1 MKRKLISAA
10 VAAVLTVTSVAPAVA
25 APTEPISIATRAE
38 ARIPIIVD
46 DIEIFCDQPPV
57 IVEDR
62 TLVPLRAIFEALGA
76 EVYWDNDARSVTVT
90 KEDTTIFLA
99 IGSLVLYKNGE
110 ATYMDVPGQIIN
122 DRTMVP
128 VRAVSESFGAKV
140 YWDNDTRTVRV
151 YTEAYAE
158 PEEPSKPENP
168 GTDEPVEPENPNEPS
183 DPNDQIDESENAQ
196 SYKEALDSFSSGDS
210 YKAYYQF
217 DRLGDYK
224 DSKEMKR
231 LAKLLNH
238 LIADIHDIAYDGFDA
253 TAFGFQRTVILEYQ
267 IGDLITQNQWLVP
280 VPYTDVKGA
289 GIYTF
294 NSNGSVSES
303 YLTNSGG
310 GGFGWSVSKGG
321 LCFNKPFDELAE
333 PYISKREFIK
343 ITDDVYINYD
353 HVSSS
358 STVDRPSTRFF
369 INTDSSIGRAYKN
382 YWQSA
387 DSSIKLGN
395 QQDNEGIYIPASVE
409 GNDPDYPDPVDN
421 AWKQAYIDYINNS
434 VYNNDNTAHYKLVDI
449 NGDAIPE
456 LYTSSLISAYNA
468 TISTY
473 YNGEVVDQWL
483 GVTSL
488 EFLEGKNLLKTSGGH
503 MDHYY
508 DYVYRLNGGR
518 FEKIHSGEFQRDF
531 SNTESYTLIYN
542 WDGRQV
548 SETEYNAQLNQVIN
562 PNLAISPWDNTTY
575 DSNTH
580 RYVGNG
586 LCNKQEIIQ
595 KIRAY

>member
-76 EVYWDNDARSVTVT
+76 EVYWDNDARSVTAT

-99 IGSLVLYKNGE
+99 IGSSVLYKNGE

-253 TAFGFQRTVILEYQ
+253 TAF
-267 IGDLITQNQWLVP
+267 
-280 VPYTDVKGA
+280 
-289 GIYTF
+289 
-294 NSNGSVSES
+294 
-303 YLTNSGG
+303 
-310 GGFGWSVSKGG
+310 
-321 LCFNKPFDELAE
+321 
-333 PYISKREFIK
+333 
-343 ITDDVYINYD
+343 
-353 HVSSS
+353 
-358 STVDRPSTRFF
+358 
-369 INTDSSIGRAYKN
+369 
-382 YWQSA
+382 
-387 DSSIKLGN
+387 
-395 QQDNEGIYIPASVE
+395 
-409 GNDPDYPDPVDN
+409 
-421 AWKQAYIDYINNS
+421 
-434 VYNNDNTAHYKLVDI
+434 
-449 NGDAIPE
+449 
-456 LYTSSLISAYNA
+456 
-468 TISTY
+468 
-473 YNGEVVDQWL
+473 
-483 GVTSL
+483 
-488 EFLEGKNLLKTSGGH
+488 
-503 MDHYY
+503 
-508 DYVYRLNGGR
+508 
-518 FEKIHSGEFQRDF
+518 
-531 SNTESYTLIYN
+531 
-542 WDGRQV
+542 
-548 SETEYNAQLNQVIN
+548 
-562 PNLAISPWDNTTY
+562 
-575 DSNTH
+575 
-580 RYVGNG
+580 
-586 LCNKQEIIQ
+586 
-595 KIRAY
+595 